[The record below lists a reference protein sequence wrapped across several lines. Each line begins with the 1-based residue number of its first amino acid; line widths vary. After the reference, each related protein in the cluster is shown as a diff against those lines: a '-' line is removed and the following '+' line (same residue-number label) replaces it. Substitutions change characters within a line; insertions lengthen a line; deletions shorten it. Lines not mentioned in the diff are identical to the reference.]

1 MARKSQNLQ
10 PAEIHVLKKNFRE
23 WSVAF
28 ALGVLLIFLAVA
40 APAFFQPQPLLSLLT
55 REAPTLV
62 VACGMA
68 FVIISRQID
77 ISVGSQFAVC
87 SVCAGLLAA
96 KGWPMPMV
104 FFASISLGA
113 IMGALN
119 GWLVAGMR
127 LPSIVVTLATMVM
140 WREALR
146 WKRQGEFVNLPDGLQ
161 WLGLSQVAG
170 QWTLILVALILL
182 VALAT
187 ATKHLSAGRFVY
199 AVGTDAEAARLAGIR
214 PQLTTFSVFVF
225 MGALVGLAAMLNVV
239 QSPQVDP
246 KSGSGLELKVIAAA
260 VVGGVAVS
268 GGRGKL
274 WGVFVGLLL
283 LACISPAL
291 THLHVE
297 AYWEKAIQ
305 GAIILLAVV
314 ADGLRT
320 RKQRS

>member
-1 MARKSQNLQ
+1 MKRY
-10 PAEIHVLKKNFRE
+10 FRE
-23 WSVAF
+23 ISVAG
-28 ALGVLLIFLAVA
+28 ALVVLLLALAIF
-40 APAFFQPQPLLSLLT
+40 APAFYQPQPLISLLT

-68 FVIISRQID
+68 LVIISRQID

-87 SVCAGLLAA
+87 SVSGGLLAA
-96 KGWPMPMV
+96 QGWPLPLACL
-104 FFASISLGA
+104 ASVAVGG
-113 IMGALN
+113 IMGAFN
-119 GWLVAGMR
+119 GWLIAGLR
-127 LPSIVVTLATMVM
+127 LPSIVVTLATMVT

-146 WKRQGEFVNLPDGLQ
+146 WLRQGQFVNLPDGTQ
-161 WLGLSQVAG
+161 WFGLSQSAG
-170 QWTLILVALILL
+170 QWTLIVAALIILI
-182 VALAT
+182 ALAFSM
-187 ATKHLSAGRFVY
+187 KHLAAGRFVY

-225 MGALVGLAAMLNVV
+225 MGALVGLAAMMNVV

-246 KSGSGLELKVIAAA
+246 KSGFGLELKVIAAV
-260 VVGGVAVS
+260 VVGGVAIS

-274 WGVFVGLLL
+274 WGVFAGLLL

-291 THLHVE
+291 THLHIE

-320 RKQRS
+320 RKQTN

>member
-1 MARKSQNLQ
+1 MKR
-10 PAEIHVLKKNFRE
+10 HFRE

-28 ALGVLLIFLAVA
+28 TLGGLLLFLAVA
-40 APAFFQPQPLLSLLT
+40 APAFFQPQPLVSLLT

-68 FVIISRQID
+68 LVIICRQID

-96 KGWPMPMV
+96 MKWPLALVLPMSV
-104 FFASISLGA
+104 AAGALLGA
-113 IMGALN
+113 INGALI
-119 GWLVAGMR
+119 AGLR
-127 LPSIVVTLATMVM
+127 LPSIVVTLATMVT
-140 WREALR
+140 WRKALDWR
-146 WKRQGEFVNLPDGLQ
+146 RQGEFVNLPDGGQ
-161 WLGLSQVAG
+161 WLGLSQSAG
-170 QWTLILVALILL
+170 QWTLIATALVLL
-182 VALAT
+182 GLLAF
-187 ATKHLSAGRFVY
+187 ATKHLAAGRFLY
-199 AVGTDAEAARLAGIR
+199 AIGSDAEAARLAGLR
-214 PQLTTFSVFVF
+214 PQLTTFCVFVF
-225 MGALVGLAAMLNVV
+225 MGALVGLAAMMNVA

-314 ADGLRT
+314 ADGFRM
-320 RKQRS
+320 RKQSS

>member
-1 MARKSQNLQ
+1 M
-10 PAEIHVLKKNFRE
+10 KKHFRE
-23 WSVAF
+23 LSVAA
-28 ALGVLLIFLAVA
+28 ALLVVLVGLAIF

-68 FVIISRQID
+68 LVIISRQID

-96 KGWPMPMV
+96 KGWPLPVV
-104 FFASISLGA
+104 FLSSVLFGA
-113 IMGALN
+113 IMGAVN
-119 GWLVAGMR
+119 GWLVAGLR
-127 LPSIVVTLATMVM
+127 LPSIVVTLATMVT

-161 WLGLSQVAG
+161 WLGLSQVGG
-170 QWTLILVALILL
+170 QWTLILAALVLL
-182 VALAT
+182 GLLAL

-199 AVGTDAEAARLAGIR
+199 AVGTDTEAARLAGIR

-225 MGALVGLAAMLNVV
+225 MGALVGLAAMMNVV

-291 THLHVE
+291 THLHIE

-320 RKQRS
+320 RKQRN

>member
-1 MARKSQNLQ
+1 M
-10 PAEIHVLKKNFRE
+10 KKNFRE

-28 ALGVLLIFLAVA
+28 GLGGLLLFLAVA
-40 APAFFQPQPLLSLLT
+40 APAFFQPQPLVSLLT

-68 FVIISRQID
+68 LVIISRQID

-87 SVCAGLLAA
+87 SVGAGLLAA
-96 KGWPMPMV
+96 TKWPLPIV
-104 FFASISLGA
+104 LPVSIALGA
-113 IMGALN
+113 LLGAVN
-119 GWLVAGMR
+119 GALVAGLR
-127 LPSIVVTLATMVM
+127 LPSIVVTLATMVTG
-140 WREALR
+140 RKALD
-146 WKRQGEFVNLPDGLQ
+146 WLRQGEFVNLPDGVQ
-161 WLGLSQVAG
+161 WFGLGQAAG
-170 QWTLILVALILL
+170 QWTLILIALVLL
-182 VALAT
+182 GGLALAT
-187 ATKHLSAGRFVY
+187 RHLAAGRFIY
-199 AVGTDAEAARLAGIR
+199 AVGSDAEAARLAGLR
-214 PQLTTFSVFVF
+214 PQLTTFCVFVF
-225 MGALVGLAAMLNVV
+225 MGALVGLAAMMNVV

-305 GAIILLAVV
+305 GTIILLAVV
-314 ADGLRT
+314 ADGLRS
-320 RKQRS
+320 RKHSNRG